1 MSNEYEALARALLQ
15 SPQGAAVLKNFD
27 KIQQLADKPESRNL
41 MRLLSGKGGD
51 ALKRAAAA
59 AAEGDK
65 DVAMRLISVLL
76 STPEGT
82 QLVKAITEIL

>member
-15 SPQGAAVLKNFD
+15 SPQGVTVLKNMD
-27 KIQQLADKPESRNL
+27 KIQGLADKPESRKL
-41 MRLLSGKGGD
+41 IKLLSGKGGD
-51 ALKRAAAA
+51 ALKTAAAA

-65 DVAMRLISVLL
+65 DMAMRLISGLL

-82 QLVKAITEIL
+82 QLAKAIIDMM